1 MLDSLRSAG
10 VEPYPHK
17 FDIAISIADYVAKYN
32 SLGAGEHLLTVTE
45 SLAGI
50 DYYYV
55 KATVISTAKAFCFLT
70 LFVCACKG
78 GL

>member
-10 VEPYPHK
+10 VDPYPHK
-17 FDIAISIADYVAKYN
+17 FEVAISIADYVAKYS

-50 DYYYV
+50 DYFQV
-55 KATVISTAKAFCFLT
+55 KVTVVSTAKVYCFLK

-78 GL
+78 GS